1 MWLAAHYACMQPI
14 DGSTASC
21 TRGQKKCIMVLQ
33 GREVDERFM
42 MNISTPFKLG
52 WFQEQQNDRR

>member
-1 MWLAAHYACMQPI
+1 MWLAAHYACMQLI

-21 TRGQKKCIMVLQ
+21 TGGQKKCIMVLQ

-52 WFQEQQNDRR
+52 WFQE